1 MFSGGLLF
9 FTCNMRWGEGGGSPL
24 FFQEELYFKGKPIL
38 KDDTLRWHISVL
50 ASPVLLHQKFCLN
63 DD

>member
-1 MFSGGLLF
+1 
-9 FTCNMRWGEGGGSPL
+9 MRWGEGGGGGGGGGSPL

-38 KDDTLRWHISVL
+38 KDDTLRGHISVL